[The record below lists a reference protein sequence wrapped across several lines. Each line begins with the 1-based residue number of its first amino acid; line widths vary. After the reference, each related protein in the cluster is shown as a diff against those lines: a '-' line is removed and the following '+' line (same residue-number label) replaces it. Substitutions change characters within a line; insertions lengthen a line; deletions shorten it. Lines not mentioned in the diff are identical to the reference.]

1 LLLPSNGGVRIT
13 KVYFEKKS
21 EGFVQG
27 SDKNIARIK
36 QKKLRQ
42 QLVEFSD
49 GFHLMRLT
57 NVF

>member
-1 LLLPSNGGVRIT
+1 MSEGAVRIT
-13 KVYFEKKS
+13 KVYFEKIS

-27 SDKNIARIK
+27 SDKNIARIQ